1 MCGRLRKKYTSAWR
15 QEQTYCFRNGGHRRL
30 KEVSF
35 KFQIIRRR
43 NQLGK
48 DSGEAFQAEELEMG
62 MSMVCSKEKIRSSA
76 ER

>member
-1 MCGRLRKKYTSAWR
+1 M
-15 QEQTYCFRNGGHRRL
+15 
-30 KEVSF
+30 SF